1 MRTLPYD
8 NFDPKAFI
16 VRDWLALD
24 RTIFSNERT
33 FLAWCR
39 TSLTLIIAGM
49 SFIQFFGH
57 SIYTVVGAISIVG
70 GIFIFILGFAR
81 YRHMLGHY
89 RALSKL
95 EDSALPEALRRRVG
109 E

>member
-1 MRTLPYD
+1 MLPYD

-24 RTIFSNERT
+24 RTIFANERT

-39 TSLTLIIAGM
+39 TSLTLVIAGI
-49 SFIQFFGH
+49 SLIKFFGH
-57 SIYTVVGAISIVG
+57 SIYTAVGAVSVAAG
-70 GIFIFILGFAR
+70 VVIFILGYAR
-81 YRHMLGHY
+81 YRRMLGHY